1 MYSGGVGGSLGTQ
14 LNPSRGKVMGNDV
27 GVLSFGAYIPRR
39 RLQRT
44 VIAAAN
50 SWFNPGLRGM
60 AKGERA
66 MANWDEDAVTMAVEA
81 ARDCLAGFDHDK
93 VASLYLAST
102 THPFDDR
109 QNAAIAAGALSLR
122 PALGSLDVGGS
133 LRAGTSALVT
143 ALSAASG
150 ARGHVLVAAGE
161 HRLARAAS
169 TQEMQY
175 GDGAAAMLIGSGRP
189 ILELV
194 GAHSETVDFVPQFRG
209 HDRAHDYAW
218 EERWIRD
225 EGYMKIVPRTIGAL
239 LKATGT
245 DGASVSAFCLPC
257 TLSRVV
263 PGLARRLGIA
273 DGAVRDALGAVC
285 GDTGAV
291 HPLLMLAQALETAKP
306 GDLILVA
313 AFDGGCDALL
323 LRATEAIRAL
333 PARRGVKGSLA
344 QRKEETVYQRYLAFN
359 DLVALERGMRA
370 EVDKGTPLSL
380 LYRNRDMITSLIG
393 GRCKK
398 CGTLQFPKGRYC
410 VNPHCKALDSQDDQ
424 SFADR
429 PATVMSYTADQ
440 LTYCPDPP
448 AYYGMVQFD
457 GGGRMM
463 VDFTDVDEGKV
474 DVGTPMRMT
483 FRIKDVDAARGFV
496 RYFWKAAP
504 VAAA

>member
-1 MYSGGVGGSLGTQ
+1 
-14 LNPSRGKVMGNDV
+14 MGNEV
-27 GVLSFGAYIPRR
+27 GILSYGAYIPRL

-44 VIAAAN
+44 AIAAAN
-50 SWFNPGLRGM
+50 SWFNPGLRGL

-81 ARDCLAGFDHDK
+81 ARDCLTGFDRRA

-109 QNAAIAAGALSLR
+109 QNAAIAAGALHLR
-122 PALGSLDVGGS
+122 PALCSLDAGGS
-133 LRAGTSALVT
+133 LRVATSTLAT
-143 ALSAASG
+143 ALAA
-150 ARGHVLVAAGE
+150 AAGAE
-161 HRLARAAS
+161 GPVLLAAGDHRLAKAAS
-169 TQEMQY
+169 PQEMQY
-175 GDGAAAMLIGSGRP
+175 GDGAAALLLGSGQP
-189 ILELV
+189 IAQLV
-194 GAHSETVDFVPQFRG
+194 GAHSETVDFVPQFRA

-225 EGYMKIVPRTIGAL
+225 EGYMKIVPRAIGAL
-239 LKATGT
+239 LEATGT
-245 DGASVSAFCLPC
+245 AASAVSAFCLPC

-263 PGLARRLGIA
+263 PGIAKRLGIA
-273 DGAVRDALGAVC
+273 DGAVRDNLAAVC
-285 GDTGAV
+285 GDTGAA
-291 HPLLMLAQALETAKP
+291 HPLVMLIQALEDAKP

-323 LRATEAIRAL
+323 FRATDAIRAL
-333 PARRGVKGSLA
+333 PARNGVKGSLA
-344 QRKEETVYQRYLAFN
+344 QRREETIYQRYLAFN

-393 GRCKK
+393 GRCRT
-398 CGTLQFPKGRYC
+398 CGTLQYPRGRYC
-410 VNPHCKALDSQDDQ
+410 VNPQCKALDSQDDQ

-429 PATVMSYTADQ
+429 PASVMSYTADR

-448 AYYGMVQFD
+448 AYYGMIQFE

-463 VDFTDVDEGKV
+463 TDFTDVEEGKV

-483 FRIKDVDAARGFV
+483 FRIKHVDAARGFV
-496 RYFWKAAP
+496 QYFWKAAP
-504 VAAA
+504 VTSA

>member
-1 MYSGGVGGSLGTQ
+1 
-14 LNPSRGKVMGNDV
+14 MGNEV
-27 GVLSFGAYIPRR
+27 GILSFGAYIPRL
-39 RLQRT
+39 RLQRKA
-44 VIAAAN
+44 VAAAN
-50 SWFNPGLRGM
+50 SWFNPGLRGL

-81 ARDCLAGFDHDK
+81 ARDCLVGFDPRA
-93 VASLYLAST
+93 VAALYLAST

-109 QNAAIAAGALSLR
+109 QNASIAAGALHLP
-122 PALGSLDVGGS
+122 PALRSLDAGGS
-133 LRAGTSALVT
+133 LRVATSTLATALAAAGTDGHAL
-143 ALSAASG
+143 L
-150 ARGHVLVAAGE
+150 AAGD
-161 HRLARAAS
+161 HRQAKAGS
-169 TQEMQY
+169 SQEMQY
-175 GDGAAAMLIGSGRP
+175 GDGAAALLIGSGRP
-189 ILELV
+189 IAQLV
-194 GAHSETVDFVPQFRG
+194 GARSETIDFVPQFRA

-245 DGASVSAFCLPC
+245 EASAVSAFCLPC

-263 PGLARRLGIA
+263 PGVAKRLGIA
-273 DGAVRDALGAVC
+273 DGAVRDSLAAVC
-285 GDTGAV
+285 GDTGAA
-291 HPLLMLAQALETAKP
+291 HPLVMLVNALEDAKP

-323 LRATEAIRAL
+323 FRVTDAITAL

-344 QRKEETVYQRYLAFN
+344 RRKEEAIYQRYLAFN

-370 EVDKGTPLSL
+370 EVDKSTPLSL

-393 GRCKK
+393 GRCRA
-398 CGTLQFPKGRYC
+398 CGTVQYPRGHYC
-410 VNPHCKALDSQDDQ
+410 VNPKCKALDSQDDE

-429 PATVMSYTADQ
+429 PAAVMSYTADL

-448 AYYGMVQFD
+448 AYYGMIQFD

-463 VDFTDVDEGKV
+463 ADFTDVDEGKV
-474 DVGTPMRMT
+474 DVGTPMRMM
-483 FRIKDVDAARGFV
+483 FRVKDVDAARGFV

-504 VAAA
+504 VTPA